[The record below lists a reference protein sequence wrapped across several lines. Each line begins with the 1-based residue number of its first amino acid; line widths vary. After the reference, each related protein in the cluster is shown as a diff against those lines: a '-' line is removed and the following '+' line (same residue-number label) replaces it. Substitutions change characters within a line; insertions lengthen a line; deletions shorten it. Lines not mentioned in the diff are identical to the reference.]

1 MANVLLTGGRAPA
14 ALELARIFEA
24 AGHRVYMAE
33 SVRGHLSEPSRAVVR
48 NYVVPPPRQQTAAYL
63 DALTRIITDQ
73 QIDLLVP
80 TCEEIFHITRGWDAL
95 SRHCS
100 VFAEPIERLR
110 PLHHKYLF
118 VCRAADYGLTVPE
131 TMLLESAGEAGHA
144 FDRWNGV
151 VLKPA
156 YSRFASKTLIRP
168 TREEAA
174 NIDVSAASPWVAQR
188 YIEGEQL
195 CTYSVVHLGRITAH
209 TAYRSEFTAGQG
221 ATIVFQHVDHPAS
234 LAWVQRFVEAEQ
246 FTGQIA
252 FDFIETA
259 DGEVVAIECNPR
271 AISGVHLFA
280 KTPEFAQAFFDASM
294 PCVTPADDVSAM
306 LLTGML
312 VYGLPSSI
320 RDRRFKRWLFTFLR
334 SRDVIANLRDPLPA
348 LLQLRSIVHYVVLG
362 RKHGISAL
370 EASTLDIEWNGEMD
384 GI

>member
-33 SVRGHLSEPSRAVVR
+33 IVRGHLSEPSKAIAQ
-48 NYVVPPPRQQTAAYL
+48 NFIMPPPRQETAAYI
-63 DALTRIITDQ
+63 DALKQVITEH

-80 TCEEIFHITRGWDAL
+80 TCEEIFHIARGWNVL
-95 SRHCS
+95 SQHCI
-100 VFAEPIERLR
+100 VFAVPIERLR
-110 PLHHKYLF
+110 PLHHKYMF
-118 VCRAADYGLTVPE
+118 VCKAADYGLAVPE
-131 TMLLESAGEAGHA
+131 TILLKSARDTGHA
-144 FDRWNGV
+144 FDRWDEL

-168 TREEAA
+168 TREAAA
-174 NIDVSAASPWVAQR
+174 NIDVSAESPWVAQR

-280 KTPEFAQAFFDASM
+280 KTPEFAQAFFDASLA
-294 PCVTPADDVSAM
+294 CVTPADDVCAM

-370 EASTLDIEWNGEMD
+370 EASTLDIEWNGEMND
-384 GI
+384 L